1 MPTVQETDQAPLR
14 QIDKQYS
21 ILIVGDMANDR
32 QLIITTLNNS
42 GYPTFEVNDD
52 GDALRHFND
61 QIIDA
66 VLLAIARPGISNFE
80 VCKKIRQ
87 MREMQGMPEV
97 PVIMLIPNKEVDV
110 TINEGLS
117 AGATDFIIKPFDS
130 DELSARM
137 AIVKERIRLNQ
148 QRAACFT
155 AESTLRSQA
164 ALLAMVTQEIRTP
177 MNALIGLSYLGL
189 QARLDK
195 TPRSY
200 LEKINFSARS
210 LLSII
215 NDALDFSR
223 IEGGRLRLSEE
234 NFNVRE
240 YLTQVHNLANSL
252 ACDKGVGF
260 KLDVSP
266 GVPDVLCGDAARLG
280 QVLINLVN
288 IAVKLTDK
296 GVVTLHVRADVSDA
310 DLVELLFIIRGR
322 SIDPRRIECLS
333 EWRDCANQAR
343 QYRHSSSTLNLAIS
357 RELISMMG
365 GRIWVE
371 NSSVEHSSEENG
383 SFHCSV
389 RLKSGYQM
397 TDAKPLPIESLE
409 SAKAR
414 VRGARILI
422 VEENPTDQLVIRDL
436 LELAGAVVDIAGKD
450 QSAMDK
456 LVKEKFDVVIVN
468 PQGSALNNAES
479 VRRIREKSKYARL
492 CIIGIIDPVIPEEC
506 DQSVV
511 ADMDDYLP
519 WPIDPELM
527 YRILA
532 KWLTD
537 KSEKATDQHLG
548 SAQSSKPLPVDI
560 SVLHRMFH
568 NNATLVRKFGLK
580 FVEVANDTLAE
591 MNVAQAEKDLPAL
604 GRLGHKLKS
613 SARTIGASSF
623 ADLCEKLEK
632 ANLNNNWSN
641 AELLL
646 KQIAVVLTQITQQ
659 LEQEFRMMDK

>member
-14 QIDKQYS
+14 HIDKQYS

-32 QLIITTLNNS
+32 QLIITTLSNS
-42 GYPTFEVNDD
+42 GYRTFEVNND
-52 GDALRHFND
+52 GEALRHLND

-66 VLLAIARPGISNFE
+66 VLLAIARPGINNFD
-80 VCKKIRQ
+80 VCRKIRQ
-87 MREMQGMPEV
+87 MREMQVIPEV

-110 TINEGLS
+110 TINEGLN

-130 DELSARM
+130 DELRARM
-137 AIVKERIRLNQ
+137 AVVKERIRLNE

-240 YLTQVHNLANSL
+240 YLTQVHDLANGL

-266 GVPDVLCGDAARLG
+266 GVPEVLCGDAARLG
-280 QVLINLVN
+280 QALVNLVN
-288 IAVKLTDK
+288 TAVKLTDK

-310 DLVELLFIIRGR
+310 DFVELLFIIRGR
-322 SIDPRRIECLS
+322 GIDPRRIECLS
-333 EWRDCANQAR
+333 EWRDCTNQAR
-343 QYRHSSSTLNLAIS
+343 HYRHSNSTLNLAIS

-371 NSSVEHSSEENG
+371 HSSEENG
-383 SFHCSV
+383 CFHCSV

-397 TDAKPLPIESLE
+397 TNAKLLPIESLD

-414 VRGARILI
+414 VQGARILI

-450 QSAMDK
+450 QSAMDR

-468 PQGSALNNAES
+468 PQGSVLNDAES
-479 VRRIREKSKYARL
+479 VGRLREKSKYARL
-492 CIIGIIDPVIPEEC
+492 CIIGIIDPLIPEEC
-506 DQSVV
+506 DRSVV

-519 WPIDPELM
+519 WPIDPELT

-537 KSEKATDQHLG
+537 KSETAADQHLE

-641 AELLL
+641 AESLL
-646 KQIAVVLTQITQQ
+646 KQIPVVLTQITQQ
-659 LEQEFRMMDK
+659 LEQEFRIMDK

>member
-66 VLLAIARPGISNFE
+66 VLLAIARPGISNFD

-130 DELSARM
+130 DELCARM

-177 MNALIGLSYLGL
+177 MNALIGLSYLAL

-240 YLTQVHNLANSL
+240 YLTQVHNLANGL

-322 SIDPRRIECLS
+322 SIDTRRIECLS

-343 QYRHSSSTLNLAIS
+343 HYRHSSSTLNLAIS

-548 SAQSSKPLPVDI
+548 SAESSKPLPVDI